1 MMVLGMRP
9 GSYSIRRSRAAI
21 SEITSASETESELPG
36 LAP

>member
-1 MMVLGMRP
+1 MVLGMRP

-21 SEITSASETESELPG
+21 WVTTSPLPG